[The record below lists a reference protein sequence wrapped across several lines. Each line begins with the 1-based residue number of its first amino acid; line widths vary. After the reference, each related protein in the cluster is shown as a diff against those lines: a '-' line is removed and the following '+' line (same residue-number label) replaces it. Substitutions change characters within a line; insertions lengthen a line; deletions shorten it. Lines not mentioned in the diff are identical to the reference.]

1 MKLRIPNLVAGAA
14 TLICFLFLPY
24 VDFMG
29 VSVSVIDLF
38 GELGLLGWLP
48 ILAGIAIII
57 GSIIDNKML
66 MLVGSIVG
74 AAAMILDM
82 FVSSSKMLGASI
94 FDVLGFGFWLALVG
108 FIVSII
114 LAVTIKPNSAQ

>member
-57 GSIIDNKML
+57 GSITDNKML